1 MTLLERENYQ
11 ISFICEVNNMEQR
24 NLSQKQ
30 THGHREQT
38 VFAEREGVVEGWSG
52 NLGLA
57 VANYY
62 T

>member
-1 MTLLERENYQ
+1 
-11 ISFICEVNNMEQR
+11 MEQR